1 MAEATCSDKFAQVRG
16 FSVEFTGAGAGG
28 KEVDTGWETVSGGEL
43 IIETTDTTIG
53 GDKFQTTSPGHKS
66 VGEITLRGAMTGK
79 RAALCTWINE
89 TVNGKP
95 WKRTLT
101 ITELL
106 SVDGGV
112 KDGKQYIYFD
122 CFPVGYVFPHI
133 SPPDPCAR
141 VEEELRFVYRRL
153 VVVDPPPNA

>member
-1 MAEATCSDKFAQVRG
+1 MAEAGVSDKFAQVRG
-16 FSVEFTGAGAGG
+16 FRVEIDDGAGG
-28 KEVDTGWETVSGGEL
+28 KEVDTAWESAHGGEL
-43 IIETTDTTIG
+43 TIELPVSNVG
-53 GDKFQTTSPGHKS
+53 SPGHKS
-66 VGEITLRGAMTGK
+66 VGEIVLRGAMTDK

-89 TVNGKP
+89 TVNGRP

-122 CFPVGYVFPHI
+122 CFPVGYVFPRL
-133 SPPDPCAR
+133 S
-141 VEEELRFVYRRL
+141 VTNTTGNVQEEVRIKPVRCELK
-153 VVVDPPPNA
+153 